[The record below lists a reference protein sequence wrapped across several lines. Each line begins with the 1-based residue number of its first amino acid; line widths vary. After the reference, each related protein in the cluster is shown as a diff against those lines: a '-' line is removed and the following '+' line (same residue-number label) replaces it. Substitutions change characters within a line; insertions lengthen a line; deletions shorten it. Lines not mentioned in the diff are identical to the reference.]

1 MGKFLGTRV
10 VLGLYADIIHSGN
23 KLTLEVAQHLGE
35 NIVRCI
41 AMEGKL
47 LALKDDVLGTELISR
62 QVPRVSSEAPRPS
75 TLVPPS

>member
-1 MGKFLGTRV
+1 
-10 VLGLYADIIHSGN
+10 VLHSGN

-47 LALKDDVLGTELISR
+47 LALKDDVLGTELTAR
-62 QVPRVSSEAPRPS
+62 QVPRVLSEAPRQS
-75 TLVPPS
+75 TLAPPS